1 MKKKIAIPSEEEVA
15 RFGGGPPPPEST
27 GGQPAAEPSPGSA
40 TPAAD
45 QAGADT
51 GQPAAEAAASPEAL
65 KAELEQWR
73 DRFLRAKAELSNYQ
87 RRAEKDRADYLRY
100 ANAGLA
106 KALLPIL
113 DDLERVIAAAA
124 EHKNDPDVLT
134 GGVKLMLDNFLK
146 VFKDF
151 GVQAIDAVGKPFDP
165 SQHEA
170 MMQQPSAEHA
180 EPTVL
185 TEAGKGYRLHDRVLR
200 PARVIVSKPAEPP
213 AVPCDSAGED
223 PEE

>member
-15 RFGGGPPPPEST
+15 RFGGGAGPAETKGQSPAEDTAEGSDPRTQDDAASDA
-27 GGQPAAEPSPGSA
+27 GQPASESGTSLDALR
-40 TPAAD
+40 
-45 QAGADT
+45 
-51 GQPAAEAAASPEAL
+51 AEA
-65 KAELEQWR
+65 EQWK
-73 DRFLRAKAELSNYQ
+73 DKCLRAKAELANYQ
-87 RRAEKDRADYLRY
+87 RRAEKDRAEALRY

-113 DDLERVIAAAA
+113 DDLERVLSAVV
-124 EHKNDPDVLT
+124 EHKNDPDAIADGVRLT
-134 GGVKLMLDNFLK
+134 LGNCLK
-146 VFKDF
+146 VLKDF
-151 GVQAIDAVGKPFDP
+151 GVQQIEAMGKPFDP

-185 TEAGKGYRLHDRVLR
+185 MEAAKGYRLYDRVLR
-200 PARVIVSKPAEPP
+200 PARVIVSKPPEASAP
-213 AVPCDSAGED
+213 ADENEGKK